1 MKKSK
6 STAKP
11 KHWFK
16 QWLSIS
22 LPVWVVLFALIIWQ
36 WSITITKLPAW
47 ILPAPSSIFVSLF
60 EKRWIILDHATQTMQ
75 ETVLGLFIAIVTA
88 IIVAL
93 VMDVSPWIRKA
104 IYPLLIT
111 SQTVPIIALAP
122 LFLIW
127 FGYGMLPKLLV
138 VALVC
143 FFPIAVNLA
152 DGFKEIDE
160 DMLRFMKA
168 IGANRSQIFIKLKL
182 PSALPFFF
190 SGLRIAGTYSVMG
203 AVIGEWLGGSKGLGI
218 QLVRA
223 SQSYATDLF
232 FAIILVVVGLSLFI
246 FGIIEIFSRI
256 LMPWNSNKNI
266 KS

>member
-1 MKKSK
+1 MGKYKLASMGCSFSPNHLAVVDFYH
-6 STAKP
+6 STSRLDIASANLYFYKLVE
-11 KHWFK
+11 KG
-16 QWLSIS
+16 
-22 LPVWVVLFALIIWQ
+22 AII
-36 WSITITKLPAW
+36 
-47 ILPAPSSIFVSLF
+47 F
-60 EKRWIILDHATQTMQ
+60 DHALQTMQ
-75 ETVLGLFIAIVTA
+75 ETAIGLLLAIVTA
-88 IIVAL
+88 IVVAL
-93 VMDVSPWIRKA
+93 SMDLSPWIRKA
-104 IYPLLIT
+104 VYPLLIT

-127 FGYGMLPKLLV
+127 FGYGMLPKVLV

-152 DGFKEIDE
+152 DGLKEIDE

-168 IGANRSQIFIKLKL
+168 IGANKRQIFTKLKL
-182 PSALPFFF
+182 PSSLPFFF

-232 FAIILVVVGLSLFI
+232 FAIILVIVGLSLLI
-246 FGIIEIFSRI
+246 FVIIELFSRI
-256 LMPWNSNKNI
+256 LMPWNSDKNF
-266 KS
+266 